1 MTFRTGFRHE
11 PVSFHLRMT
20 NESSTLQSP
29 TPLQSFRAKFKYTIL
44 TTAIHKPAQAMTEQR
59 LQFKRATPSRNCN
72 LILNARQVYSFHR
85 SLYVHHT
92 TTAHIQDFTGTA
104 YSNSSNACPMFLL
117 YSVPPATLQQVWHLP
132 FFVTV
137 GVYIS
142 Y

>member
-1 MTFRTGFRHE
+1 M
-11 PVSFHLRMT
+11 
-20 NESSTLQSP
+20 
-29 TPLQSFRAKFKYTIL
+29 PLDRFNRFVPSFKYTMH
-44 TTAIHKPAQAMTEQR
+44 TTVMDNTAQTMTEQR
-59 LQFKRATPSRNCN
+59 LQYKRATPSRNCN
-72 LILNARQVYSFHR
+72 LILNAKHVYSFHR

-92 TTAHIQDFTGTA
+92 TTAHNQDFAGTA